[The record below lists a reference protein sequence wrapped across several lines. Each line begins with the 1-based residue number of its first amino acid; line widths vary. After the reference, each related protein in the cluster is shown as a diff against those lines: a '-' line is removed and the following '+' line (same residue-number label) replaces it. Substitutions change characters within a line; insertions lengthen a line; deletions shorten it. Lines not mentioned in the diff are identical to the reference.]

1 MKYAVLAALAL
12 LLTGCAHTGARYL
25 EGTSLQLGAY
35 IPVSG
40 QLYGVEA
47 VSYVSGVRLGL
58 PTNSNL
64 TVVRTSSS
72 ETSWAGIFRQA
83 STNRTFI
90 CATQTAQASTNSAYG
105 CMETP

>member
-1 MKYAVLAALAL
+1 MTALAL
-12 LLTGCAHTGARYL
+12 LCGCMQTGTRYL

-64 TVVRTSSS
+64 TVVRTSSQ
-72 ETSWAGIFRQA
+72 ETSWLGVFRQA

-90 CATQTAQASTNSAYG
+90 CATQAHQTCTNTVHA
-105 CMETP
+105 CAENP

>member
-1 MKYAVLAALAL
+1 MTALAL
-12 LLTGCAHTGARYL
+12 LCGCVQTGTRYL
-25 EGTSLQLGAY
+25 EGTSLRLCAY
-35 IPVSG
+35 VPVSG

-72 ETSWAGIFRQA
+72 ETSWLGVFRQS

-90 CATQTAQASTNSAYG
+90 CAVQACTNTVHA
-105 CMETP
+105 CAERP

>member
-1 MKYAVLAALAL
+1 MKYALMAALAL
-12 LLTGCAHTGARYL
+12 LCGCMHTGARYL

-35 IPVSG
+35 IPASG

-47 VSYVSGVRLGL
+47 VSYVSGVRLSL

-64 TVVRTSSS
+64 TIVRSSS
-72 ETSWAGIFRQA
+72 TETSWAGIFRQA

-90 CATQTAQASTNSAYG
+90 CATQAHQACTNTAHAR
-105 CMETP
+105 METP

>member
-1 MKYAVLAALAL
+1 MKYALMTALAL
-12 LLTGCAHTGARYL
+12 LCGCMQTGTRYL

-47 VSYVSGVRLGL
+47 VSYVSGVRLSL

-64 TVVRTSSS
+64 TIARSSS
-72 ETSWAGIFRQA
+72 TETSWAGIFRQA

-90 CATQTAQASTNSAYG
+90 CAT
-105 CMETP
+105 